1 MIRSGRHP
9 HEVMFL
15 VFVAIVGVGGLLA
28 PGKTANVVLKSLPPV
43 FLGLFYGVF
52 AVGSILALCGAYSK
66 GMKGPVIEAF
76 GLGIMTAELLG
87 YGVAAHEG
95 QLFGWANQLL
105 GLIAALGLFL
115 TAASGA
121 VMWWRRRP
129 EGLLGAPLP
138 LGRPRFG
145 APLTGAVLLL
155 GLLFPMFGLTLILV
169 LALERSFLRRNAAI
183 ARWLGLAR
191 SRPAA
196 S

>member
-1 MIRSGRHP
+1 MLVIRSGRHP

-87 YGVAAHEG
+87 YGVAALIFAG
-95 QLFGWANQLL
+95 TTATFGALFPLCMGVANIWRMLQVR
-105 GLIAALGLFL
+105 GEYKAAAAL
-115 TAASGA
+115 AA
-121 VMWWRRRP
+121 
-129 EGLLGAPLP
+129 LK
-138 LGRPRFG
+138 
-145 APLTGAVLLL
+145 
-155 GLLFPMFGLTLILV
+155 
-169 LALERSFLRRNAAI
+169 
-183 ARWLGLAR
+183 
-191 SRPAA
+191 RPAEGP
-196 S
+196 